1 MDRLLIDTD
10 VFSFFFKRDS
20 RRGLYVDDVM
30 GRQLCLSF
38 MSVAELRKW
47 AIVRNWGMQ
56 RRVRLGETLR
66 HYVILPCDDAMAQHR
81 AEISAHRQRQGKP
94 ISCGDCWIAA
104 SALRHDLPLASHNAE
119 HCVDIPG
126 LRVVSHR

>member
-1 MDRLLIDTD
+1 MEAVLLDTD

-20 RRGLYVDDVM
+20 RRELYVDDVI

-47 AIVRNWGMQ
+47 AIIRNWG
-56 RRVRLGETLR
+56 RRRRARLDETLR
-66 HYVILPCDDAMAQHR
+66 HYVILPFDDAMAQHW
-81 AEISAHRQRQGKP
+81 AEVYAHRGRQGKP

-104 SALRHDLPLASHNAE
+104 SALRHDLTLVSHNAE
-119 HCVDIPG
+119 HYADIMN
-126 LRVVSHR
+126 LRLISHR